1 MKRVN
6 ARVLPKDM
14 KLLQK
19 SRRVEVARE
28 MLVNVA
34 EDPTF
39 IKRIITGAETWVY
52 NYDVESVQ
60 QPSEWQK
67 LIETDNKY

>member
-1 MKRVN
+1 MERVN

-14 KLLQK
+14 KRLQK

-28 MLVNVA
+28 MLVNVV

-67 LIETDNKY
+67 